1 MKTVLISVV
10 VSVVVVAAAL
20 VLFKPVETIIKQV
33 GSATGPDSYFD
44 CETHNGVQ
52 SCFVRRS
59 FLTGTTTPAA
69 MRAPS
74 ATSTV
79 AVACR
84 STNSTTTAQTYLIS
98 KGLGM
103 QSSTTALGSAGVGA
117 GALGAVNASTTLNLI
132 IEPNAW
138 VQFNA
143 IGGVGT
149 SNLTGFCSATFTII

>member
-1 MKTVLISVV
+1 MKQYLTPAVIA
-10 VSVVVVAAAL
+10 VVVVALAL
-20 VLFKPVETIIKQV
+20 TFFGTKTIVNNI
-33 GSATGPDSYFD
+33 GASTGPDNFFP
-44 CETHNGVQ
+44 CESHNGVQ
-52 SCFVRRS
+52 SCFIRAPFV
-59 FLTGTTTPAA
+59 TATTTPVS
-69 MRAPS
+69 MKSPN

-98 KGLGM
+98 TGSGQ
-103 QSSTTALGSAGVGA
+103 QSSTTALGSAGVAA

-132 IEPNAW
+132 IAPNNW

-143 IGGVGT
+143 FGGVGT